1 MVGVVI
7 CACASEFSWR
17 WCDLTMLGLLSLGLG
32 EPGNKN
38 VSSRGQMAPIV
49 VPILGGQI
57 RINIDDADKR
67 RPTRAPLRIHRLIF
81 GPYIFI
87 EH

>member
-32 EPGNKN
+32 EPSNKN
-38 VSSRGQMAPIV
+38 VSSRG
-49 VPILGGQI
+49 
-57 RINIDDADKR
+57 
-67 RPTRAPLRIHRLIF
+67 
-81 GPYIFI
+81 
-87 EH
+87 